1 MLALTP
7 TAILAIGTAVLAA
20 SFVSGVFGL
29 AGGMILLG
37 SLLVFFDVA
46 TAMVV
51 FSILQLSGNIWRI
64 YLWRQFIVWRIVFAY
79 VVGSLSAFAL
89 LSFISFVPDKAF
101 VYLVLGAMPFAVEAI
116 PRAWRPNIERAGV
129 PTASGFI
136 TSAIQLLAGNGGL
149 LLDIVFQKSKLDR
162 KTTVATKAMA
172 QSFTHVLRMLYYIP
186 LGGMGGAMPLWGYG
200 AAILI
205 TIAGTSLAA
214 VMLERMTD
222 DGFRH
227 WTRNVIFAV
236 SSVYLLRAAWLY
248 WQG

>member
-7 TAILAIGTAVLAA
+7 TALIAIAAAVLAS

-64 YLWRQFIVWRIVFAY
+64 YLWRQFILWRIVAAY

-89 LSFISFVPDKAF
+89 LSFIAYVPNKPF
-101 VYLVLGAMPFAVEAI
+101 VYLLLGLMPFAVEAI
-116 PRAWRPNIERAGV
+116 PRAWRPNIERTGV

-136 TSAIQLLAGNGGL
+136 TSSIQLLAGNGGL

-172 QSFTHVLRMLYYIP
+172 QSFTHLMRMAYYIP

-200 AAILI
+200 ASIVI

-214 VMLERMTD
+214 LLLERMSD

>member
-101 VYLVLGAMPFAVEAI
+101 VYLVL
-116 PRAWRPNIERAGV
+116 
-129 PTASGFI
+129 
-136 TSAIQLLAGNGGL
+136 
-149 LLDIVFQKSKLDR
+149 
-162 KTTVATKAMA
+162 
-172 QSFTHVLRMLYYIP
+172 
-186 LGGMGGAMPLWGYG
+186 
-200 AAILI
+200 
-205 TIAGTSLAA
+205 
-214 VMLERMTD
+214 
-222 DGFRH
+222 
-227 WTRNVIFAV
+227 
-236 SSVYLLRAAWLY
+236 
-248 WQG
+248 